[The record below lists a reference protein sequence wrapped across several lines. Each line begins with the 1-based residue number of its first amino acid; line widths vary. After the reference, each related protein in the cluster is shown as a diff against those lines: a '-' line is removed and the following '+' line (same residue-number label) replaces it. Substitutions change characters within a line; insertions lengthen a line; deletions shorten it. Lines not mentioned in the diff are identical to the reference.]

1 MIIFSSIIR
10 VYSLY
15 IRINGDSLYV
25 SVLACSL
32 DCMAAQT
39 RPNQKKGNSYIDLK
53 SKINI
58 ELILLTFSVYYSR
71 RRCMIRASICC
82 PLKISKSKHSKSAG
96 V

>member
-1 MIIFSSIIR
+1 MGTPYTGQYWPVLSIAWR
-10 VYSLY
+10 LK
-15 IRINGDSLYV
+15 
-25 SVLACSL
+25 
-32 DCMAAQT
+32 QE
-39 RPNQKKGNSYIDLK
+39 KKKKKRGNSYIDLK

-58 ELILLTFSVYYSR
+58 ELILLTFSLYYSR